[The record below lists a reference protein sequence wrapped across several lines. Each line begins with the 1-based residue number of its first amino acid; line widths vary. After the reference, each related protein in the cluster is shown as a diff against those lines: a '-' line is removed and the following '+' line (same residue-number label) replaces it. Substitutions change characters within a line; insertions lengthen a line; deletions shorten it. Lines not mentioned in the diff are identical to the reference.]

1 MRPMTPEPR
10 RGPAGD
16 ANTEPADPSA
26 LVTVTASERPDLW
39 EATSSTF
46 RDVWPEY
53 NTHGNE
59 SGEYFGALV
68 PRFADFQLLLVDPST
83 DQVVARGRTI
93 PFRWHG
99 TLEDLPDGIDAL
111 GLRALHD
118 PAPPTALSAL
128 SAEVLPTLQGR
139 DLSRQ
144 VLLRMAEVA
153 RRAGLAP
160 LVAPV
165 RPNWKE
171 RYPLIA
177 IERYASW
184 RRGDGLPFDPWLRVH
199 ARLGGRILRPAPRS
213 MRIEAPAR
221 DWEEWTG
228 MPFPDD
234 GDYVFPFGLA
244 PLEVR
249 AGTGRYWEP
258 NVWVLHE
265 V

>member
-1 MRPMTPEPR
+1 MAEELRNGVA
-10 RGPAGD
+10 RG
-16 ANTEPADPSA
+16 ANVGSADPGPI
-26 LVTVTASERPDLW
+26 VTFTARERPDLW

-53 NTHGNE
+53 NTHANE
-59 SGEYFGALV
+59 SGTYFGALV
-68 PRFADFQLLLVDPST
+68 PRFAQFQLLLVDRST
-83 DQVVARGRTI
+83 DQVVARARTI
-93 PFRWHG
+93 PFRWDG
-99 TLEDLPDGIDAL
+99 SLEDLPDGIDTL
-111 GLRALHD
+111 GLRAVED
-118 PAPPTALSAL
+118 PSSPTALCAL
-128 SAEVLPTLQGR
+128 SAEVLPSQQGR
-139 DLSRQ
+139 GLSRR
-144 VLLRMAEVA
+144 VLLQMAETA

-171 RYPLIA
+171 RYPLIP

-184 RRGDGLPFDPWLRVH
+184 TRTDGLPFDPWLRVH
-199 ARLGGRILRPAPRS
+199 ARLGGRILRAAPRS
-213 MRIEAPAR
+213 MRIEAPAG
-221 DWEEWTG
+221 DWERWTG
-228 MPFPDD
+228 MAYPED

-258 NVWVLHE
+258 NVWVVHS